1 MTRMEVQ
8 SDETIKEFTLMCSY
22 FGEIYR
28 KYLQKEAT
36 PKVHMLETHVPRR
49 LQVFKRVGP
58 YREDPVEHQHQL
70 RKKSMQLVVNIADY
84 EKKLNLINSRD
95 HAKVCNSEIVQSIVN
110 NYPLRAQSDATIGK
124 RKRTADQEKDV
135 KEIKLTEIFNNVI
148 AKIPT

>member
-1 MTRMEVQ
+1 VQ
-8 SDETIKEFTLMCSY
+8 LFWGNISKIPSKKE
-22 FGEIYR
+22 G
-28 KYLQKEAT
+28 T
-36 PKVHMLETHVPRR
+36 PKVHMPETHVLRGLP